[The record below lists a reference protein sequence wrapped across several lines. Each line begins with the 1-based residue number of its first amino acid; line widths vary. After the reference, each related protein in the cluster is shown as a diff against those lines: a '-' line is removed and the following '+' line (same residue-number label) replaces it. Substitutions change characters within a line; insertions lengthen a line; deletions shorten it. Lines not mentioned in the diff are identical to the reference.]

1 MAVNENAPGIPV
13 NLDSRRKVANRML
26 HPLHEAAMRI
36 ADLGLNRS
44 RAKTKDLLG
53 LLLTH
58 GARAWRASQPEAG
71 IHLYAVSPE
80 DRRAVRLKLR

>member
-1 MAVNENAPGIPV
+1 MAMNENVPGIPV
-13 NLDSRRKVANRML
+13 DLERKKTAKPIL

-44 RAKTKDLLG
+44 RAKTKDLLA

-58 GARAWRASQPEAG
+58 GARGWRATQPEAG
-71 IHLYAVSPE
+71 IHLHVMSPE
-80 DRRAVRLKLR
+80 NRMPVRMRIR